1 MKKIHRII
9 AALTAILVAITCSG
23 FASLVSASAAAT
35 VTSIKII
42 KYPART
48 EFLKGADWD
57 FGYYDVPDNGLGTF
71 VSGGDKVAF
80 KHYGG
85 YHTRYEDLGMLD
97 MNGLVVRVTYSDGKT
112 ADIAYKET
120 VSGPSVYQN
129 IYASFRKKVKPGI
142 NSVEVYFKPYN
153 GVSDFY
159 DINLVTTATEKGDVN
174 HDGKVNSA
182 DALIVLQH
190 VVAIKLLNAVDY
202 NIGDMNSDGSINSF
216 DALLILRKAVA

>member
-23 FASLVSASAAAT
+23 FASLISASAAAT
-35 VTSIKII
+35 VTSVKII

-120 VSGPSVYQN
+120 VSGSSVYQN
-129 IYASFRKKVKPGI
+129 IYASFGRRLNRESIPLRFISSLITASAISMTSTLSQLQPKRAT
-142 NSVEVYFKPYN
+142 
-153 GVSDFY
+153 
-159 DINLVTTATEKGDVN
+159 LTTTA
-174 HDGKVNSA
+174 
-182 DALIVLQH
+182 
-190 VVAIKLLNAVDY
+190 
-202 NIGDMNSDGSINSF
+202 
-216 DALLILRKAVA
+216 R

>member
-1 MKKIHRII
+1 
-9 AALTAILVAITCSG
+9 
-23 FASLVSASAAAT
+23 
-35 VTSIKII
+35 
-42 KYPART
+42 
-48 EFLKGADWD
+48 
-57 FGYYDVPDNGLGTF
+57 
-71 VSGGDKVAF
+71 
-80 KHYGG
+80 
-85 YHTRYEDLGMLD
+85 MLD

-120 VSGPSVYQN
+120 VSGSSVYQN